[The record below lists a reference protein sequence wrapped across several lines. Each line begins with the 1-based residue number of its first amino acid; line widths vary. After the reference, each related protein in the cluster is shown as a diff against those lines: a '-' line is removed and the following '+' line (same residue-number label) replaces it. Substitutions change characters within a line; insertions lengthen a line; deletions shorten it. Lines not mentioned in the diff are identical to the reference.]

1 MNENT
6 NELDCPDTLD
16 NTPAE
21 AGSAE
26 ESSPDTGGET
36 EPLAPGTACD
46 ASGAPAD
53 PDPAGMAPDPGAVP
67 ADSAELS
74 ELREELTRL
83 REELSRKEAVSLRL
97 GRECAEF
104 RELYP
109 EVPLSSVPDA
119 VWDSV
124 RNGIPLPAAFALA
137 ERRRLLLD
145 RAAKESNRRNLSRSS
160 GEVGQEAPG
169 YFSYE
174 EVRRMTRDEVRENY
188 NSILLSMQKWH

>member
-16 NTPAE
+16 DSSAE
-21 AGSAE
+21 AFSCE
-26 ESSPDTGGET
+26 KDCPDAG
-36 EPLAPGTACD
+36 GTAKAD
-46 ASGAPAD
+46 APCAPCNPPDAPAD

-83 REELSRKEAVSLRL
+83 REELSHREAVSLRL

-109 EVPLSSVPDA
+109 DVPLSSVPDT

-124 RNGIPLPAAFALA
+124 RDGIPLPAAFALA
-137 ERRRLLLD
+137 ERKRLLLD

-169 YFSYE
+169 YFSFE